1 MFYSSN
7 EVPSWPD
14 NLDDARKR
22 TMEINKEHEY
32 RIRKVIT
39 IKINKDLLQ
48 AGLRKIKTYYQNFI
62 HVHDFQLHLK
72 FKIFS

>member
-1 MFYSSN
+1 
-7 EVPSWPD
+7 
-14 NLDDARKR
+14 
-22 TMEINKEHEY
+22 MEINKEHEY

-72 FKIFS
+72 NQNISCTKKIFIRLVR